1 MKEIK
6 IFKRNMIGK
15 NDFGSIVMMD
25 STGRFN
31 PLSVEELYEL
41 IQEDKEL

>member
-15 NDFGSIVMMD
+15 DDFGAIVMMD
-25 STGRFN
+25 SMGKFN

-41 IQEDKEL
+41 IEKDTEL

>member
-15 NDFGSIVMMD
+15 DDFGTIVMMD

-31 PLSVEELYEL
+31 PLSIEELYEL
-41 IQEDKEL
+41 IDEDKEL

>member
-15 NDFGSIVMMD
+15 DDFGAIVMMD

-31 PLSVEELYEL
+31 ALSVEELYEL
-41 IQEDKEL
+41 IQEDTEL

>member
-15 NDFGSIVMMD
+15 DDFGAIVMMD

-31 PLSVEELYEL
+31 PLSIEELYEL
-41 IQEDKEL
+41 IQEDTEL

>member
-6 IFKRNMIGK
+6 IYNRNMIGK
-15 NDFGSIVMMD
+15 DDFGSIVIMD
-25 STGRFN
+25 SMGKFN

-41 IQEDKEL
+41 IEKDKEL